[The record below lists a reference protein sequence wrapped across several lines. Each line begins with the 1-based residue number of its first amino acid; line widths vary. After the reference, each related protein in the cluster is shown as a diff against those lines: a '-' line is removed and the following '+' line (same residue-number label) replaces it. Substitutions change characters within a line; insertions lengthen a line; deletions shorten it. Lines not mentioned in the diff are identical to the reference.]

1 MADKS
6 KLYESVDSSESRKA
20 LIKLI
25 VVKTLCYLFLIF
37 LTFMSFFFFY
47 LLFINTTRSNNQLQD
62 GGLVLIPSDSFFEN
76 LHNLF
81 TSFKG
86 EFNAVT
92 GLKNSLIV
100 ALGSSLLTCYFSAL
114 TAYGIWAYDFKL
126 KKAAEIFILAIMMI
140 PSQLSS
146 VGFYQIAIKY
156 GLRNK
161 LWLLIIPSIAAPATF
176 FYMIQYLRSTV
187 SKELIEASRMDGS
200 NEFMTFNRIVLPIM
214 KPALAVQFIF
224 SFVGSWNNLY
234 MPSLLLSNKDKK
246 TLPIMINALSST
258 SWGRKDL
265 GCIYMAIFLSIIPV
279 VIVYIFLSRFIIK
292 GVTAGSVKG

>member
-25 VVKTLCYLFLIF
+25 IVKTLCYLFLIF

-258 SWGRKDL
+258 SWGSKDL